1 MIKRLLWVLLAFAV
15 IGCGYSEEEWQAQ
28 LAKYNQLS
36 RQYDAEKAERARL
49 ETELGQA
56 QARVAQLSGELEKM
70 GVDMESLNQAL
81 ALAGTEKQRL
91 ATSLDELKRALEEY
105 KQRAAVL
112 ERIRR
117 RFEAL
122 RQKLQKLTELGLKVE
137 IRNNR
142 MVIRLPGDVLFA
154 SGQDKLQAQGKQVLM
169 QVAEVI
175 RSDSDLSQ
183 RYYQIA
189 GHTDNKPLLGGR
201 FGDNWGLSVMRARQ
215 VLLYLITPVNA
226 KGGGGG
232 LAASRLHAAG
242 YGDTDPVATND
253 SPEGRQQNRRVE
265 LVVMPNVEEMINLK
279 QM

>member
-1 MIKRLLWVLLAFAV
+1 VIKRLLWVLLAFAV